1 MDLYMAVQG
10 PNEFLYIGNLK
21 DWNRLEAM
29 AGFDAPCLIVAGAHD
44 EMTPNCAL
52 RMHGAIP
59 NYEVAI
65 FPNSSH
71 TPFYEKPE
79 PYFARL
85 LKFLRAHPSR

>member
-1 MDLYMAVQG
+1 MARSL
-10 PNEFLYIGNLK
+10 NS
-21 DWNRLEAM
+21 
-29 AGFDAPCLIVAGAHD
+29 
-44 EMTPNCAL
+44 
-52 RMHGAIP
+52 
-59 NYEVAI
+59 EVAI